1 MNKFGAI
8 RTPVLALSALLSAA
22 LALLHR
28 GAVEQAGPSC
38 WRK

>member
-8 RTPVLALSALLSAA
+8 RTPVLALSAA